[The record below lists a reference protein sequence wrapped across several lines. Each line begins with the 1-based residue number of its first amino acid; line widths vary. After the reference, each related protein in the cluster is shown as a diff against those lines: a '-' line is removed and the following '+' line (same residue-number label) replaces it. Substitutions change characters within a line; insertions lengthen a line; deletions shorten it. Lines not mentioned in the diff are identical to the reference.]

1 MQTAEKPLNVVE
13 TLLTVSRN
21 QSVSSEPILNYLK
34 EMNPTDLMDHLNLV
48 LEYASCGVVH
58 RESGKTDEHL
68 GETMLFVH
76 GLRSAIKKA
85 TGEEK

>member
-1 MQTAEKPLNVVE
+1 MDTVLKVTRNQ
-13 TLLTVSRN
+13 TVSA
-21 QSVSSEPILNYLK
+21 EPIINFMK
-34 EMNPTDLMDHLNLV
+34 EINPSDLMDHLKLV

-58 RESGKTDEHL
+58 RESGKTDEHI

-76 GLRSAIKKA
+76 GLRNAIKKA